1 MENKGPT
8 HSFPDWVNTLVNASL
23 TGCVVLVLVTVMG
36 MKEKL
41 IVVEQ
46 TMLSVQAMADKDM
59 KLIKQEQK
67 NKDEEQ
73 DMAISALE
81 RRIGIDGIEKA
92 GAVYGGEPYQ
102 QTR

>member
-1 MENKGPT
+1 MENNGPT

-23 TGCVVLVLVTVMG
+23 TGCVVLVLVTVMDL
-36 MKEKL
+36 KEKL

-46 TMLSVQAMADKDM
+46 TVLSVQAMADKDM
-59 KLIKQEQK
+59 KLIKQEQR
-67 NKDEEQ
+67 NKDEAQ

-81 RRIGIDGIEKA
+81 RRIDLVEKA
-92 GAVYGGEPYQ
+92 KAVYGGEPYQ

>member
-1 MENKGPT
+1 MENKASAHT
-8 HSFPDWVNTLVNASL
+8 FPDWVNTLVNASL

-46 TMLSVQAMADKDM
+46 TMLSVRAMADKDL

-67 NKDEEQ
+67 NKDESQ

-81 RRIGIDGIEKA
+81 RRVDLFEKT
-92 GAVYGGEPYQ
+92 VEIRPGESLQ
-102 QTR
+102 RIR

>member
-8 HSFPDWVNTLVNASL
+8 RSFPDWVNTLVNASL

-59 KLIKQEQK
+59 KLIKQEQR
-67 NKDEEQ
+67 NKDEAQ
-73 DMAISALE
+73 DMVIGALE
-81 RRIGIDGIEKA
+81 RRVDSIEKVE
-92 GAVYGGEPYQ
+92 AVYGGEPRQ

>member
-23 TGCVVLVLVTVMG
+23 TGCVVLVLVTVMS

-73 DMAISALE
+73 DMAISTLE
-81 RRIGIDGIEKA
+81 RRIDGIEKV
-92 GAVYGGEPYQ
+92 GAVHGGEPYQ